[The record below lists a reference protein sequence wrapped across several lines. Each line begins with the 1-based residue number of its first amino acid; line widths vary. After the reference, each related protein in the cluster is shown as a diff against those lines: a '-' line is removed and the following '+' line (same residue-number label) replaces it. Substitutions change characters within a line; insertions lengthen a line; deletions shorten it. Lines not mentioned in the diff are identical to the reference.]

1 MSARRPTVLG
11 LLALVLGAGGCL
23 GVLEPVDPAVGP
35 ALAARCTQEDSDPGT
50 AVSFTRDVLPLLKG
64 EAGPVGCGCHF
75 PGSKTPIGIEQ
86 AGLDLSSYASLRAGG
101 VRSRAA
107 IVVAGRPCDS
117 ILVQKIGE
125 APPVGA
131 RMPFDGPPFLSDA
144 ERQLIADWIAEGAG
158 DN

>member
-1 MSARRPTVLG
+1 MRGRVVLTVV
-11 LLALVLGAGGCL
+11 ALSGCI
-23 GVLEPVDPAVGP
+23 GVLDPVDPAVGP
-35 ALAARCTQEDSDPGT
+35 ALAARCTNEDSDPGT
-50 AVSFTRDVLPLLKG
+50 DVSYTQDVLPLLEG
-64 EAGPVGCGCHF
+64 ESGPVGCGCHF

-86 AGLDLSSYASLRAGG
+86 AGLDLSSYTSLRAGG

-158 DN
+158 EN